1 MIRLPILLAFLA
13 FALPA
18 QAETARVSSGEH
30 TDFSRL
36 VITLEAASEW
46 RFGRTADGYALSFQR
61 EGISFDTA
69 AVFARIPKTRIAAV
83 RQDPDASRLHVL
95 AQCECHA
102 TAFEFR
108 PGIIVVDV
116 RNGPPEADSPFEK
129 PVADREGGKRSVSGR
144 QPILALAG
152 EDRMRDEL
160 LRELSLGAARGVVEM
175 ALMPGQGAASPGPQA
190 FGMMIGAETGFAPR
204 QGGGGEAEASA
215 PGCIEDAVLAIESWG
230 GVGEPLSQLA
240 EARQLL
246 VGELDKPEARGVIL
260 AAQMFIHLGFGAE
273 AQQVIRTLAKDD
285 PGRELLLALGGL
297 VDGRGDPAGTFSG
310 MEACDTSAALWAILG
325 RNQLRPSERIAS
337 ASALRAFAAL
347 PVHLRQHLSIPLAQR
362 FLEQGD
368 AEAARR
374 VKNTLIWSVDSTDPA
389 VQFVQAALSD
399 TDKAAAFAEIAAA
412 DRAREPEALIALVEA
427 RFEQRAAIE
436 PELVTEIAAVRQSL
450 RTDAAR
456 SIAMARALALAQAL
470 AGDFDAAF
478 KEAEAYPQTLP
489 DIWAVLAEAGPD
501 TALLAHGVLGPAARR
516 PDVTEEISVQLADRL
531 AGLGL
536 AEEASRWLKHALPGD
551 PPETPLRLKLAEL
564 ALRNNDLPTAIR
576 TLSGL
581 AGPDVSA
588 LRAKV
593 AMSAGRY
600 AEAATLY
607 ASLDQPKEELHP
619 LRLARQWESV
629 SEKDEGI
636 WQSAAQL
643 LRPESREA
651 GSPLSLAASR
661 DILAESEAARA
672 TMAQL
677 LRASDVV
684 QQAQD

>member
-1 MIRLPILLAFLA
+1 MIRMPILLAFLA

-69 AVFARIPKTRIAAV
+69 AVFARIPKTRIGAV
-83 RQDPDASRLHVL
+83 RQDPEASRLHVS

-129 PVADREGGKRSVSGR
+129 PVADREGGKQSVSGR
-144 QPILALAG
+144 QPIPALAG

-175 ALMPGQGAASPGPQA
+175 ALMPGQGEASPGPQA

-204 QGGGGEAEASA
+204 QGGGGEAEASD

-677 LRASDVV
+677 LGASDVV

>member
-1 MIRLPILLAFLA
+1 MIWLPILLAFLVSS
-13 FALPA
+13 LPA
-18 QAETARVSSGEH
+18 LAETARVSSGEH
-30 TDFSRL
+30 ADFSRL
-36 VITLEAASEW
+36 VITLEAPSDW
-46 RFGRTADGYALSFQR
+46 RFGRTPDGYALSFLR
-61 EGISFDTA
+61 KGISFDTA
-69 AVFARIPKTRIAAV
+69 AVFARIPKTRIGAV
-83 RQDPDASRLHVL
+83 RQDPETSRLQVS

-129 PVADREGGKRSVSGR
+129 PAADHEGGERSASGW
-144 QPILALAG
+144 QPTPALPG
-152 EDRMRDEL
+152 EDRLRDEL
-160 LRELSLGAARGVVEM
+160 LRELSIGAARGVVEM
-175 ALMPGQGAASPGPQA
+175 ALMPGQGQAAPGPQA

-204 QGGGGEAEASA
+204 QGGGGASEASD
-215 PGCIEDAVLAIESWG
+215 PGCIGDAVLAIETWG
-230 GVGEPLSQLA
+230 GAGEPLSQLA

-246 VGELDKPEARGVIL
+246 VGELDKPEAQEVIL

-273 AQQVIRTLAKDD
+273 AQQVIRTLAKED
-285 PGRELLLALGGL
+285 PDRALLLALGGL
-297 VDGRGDPAGTFSG
+297 VDGRGDPSGTFSG

-337 ASALRAFAAL
+337 ASALRAFAVL

-412 DRAREPEALIALVEA
+412 DRAHEPDALIALVEA
-427 RFEQRAAIE
+427 RFEERAAIE
-436 PELVTEIAAVRQSL
+436 PELVTEIAAVRHSL
-450 RTDAAR
+450 RADAAR
-456 SIAMARALALAQAL
+456 SIAMARTLALAQAL

-478 KEAEAYPQTLP
+478 KGSEANPQTLP
-489 DIWAVLAEAGPD
+489 DIWAVLAERGPD
-501 TALLAHGVLGPAARR
+501 TALLAHGVLGPAVQR
-516 PDVTEEISVQLADRL
+516 PDVTEDIGVQLADRL
-531 AGLGL
+531 ASLGL
-536 AEEASRWLKHALPGD
+536 AEEASRWLSHVLPGD
-551 PPETPLRLKLAEL
+551 QPEKALRLKLAEL
-564 ALRNNDLPTAIR
+564 ALENNDLPGAIR
-576 TLSGL
+576 SLTGL

-593 AMSAGRY
+593 AMAAGRY
-600 AEAATLY
+600 AEAATLF

-619 LRLARQWESV
+619 LRLARQWQSV

-643 LRPESREA
+643 LRPESGEA
-651 GSPLSLAASR
+651 ASPLSLAASR

>member
-1 MIRLPILLAFLA
+1 MIRMPILLAFLA

-69 AVFARIPKTRIAAV
+69 AVFARIPKTRIGAV

-204 QGGGGEAEASA
+204 QGGGGEAEASD

-230 GVGEPLSQLA
+230 GVGEPLSQLV

-246 VGELDKPEARGVIL
+246 VGELDKPEARQVIL

-374 VKNTLIWSVDSTDPA
+374 VKNTLIWSVDSKDPA

-399 TDKAAAFAEIAAA
+399 TDKAAAFAEIAGA
-412 DRAREPEALIALVEA
+412 DRVREPEALIALVEA

-456 SIAMARALALAQAL
+456 SIALTRALALAQAL

-478 KEAEAYPQTLP
+478 KEVEAYPQTLP

-607 ASLDQPKEELHP
+607 ASLDQPREELHP

>member
-1 MIRLPILLAFLA
+1 MIWLPILLAFLA
-13 FALPA
+13 SSLPA
-18 QAETARVSSGEH
+18 LAETARVSSGEH

-36 VITLEAASEW
+36 VITLEAPSDW
-46 RFGRTADGYALSFQR
+46 HFGRTADGYALSFQR

-69 AVFARIPKTRIAAV
+69 AVFARIPKTRIGAV

-175 ALMPGQGAASPGPQA
+175 ALMPGQGEASPGPQA
-190 FGMMIGAETGFAPR
+190 FGMMISAETGFAPR
-204 QGGGGEAEASA
+204 QGGGGEAEASD
-215 PGCIEDAVLAIESWG
+215 PGCIGDAALAIETWG

-246 VGELDKPEARGVIL
+246 VGELDKPEAREVIH
-260 AAQMFIHLGFGAE
+260 AAQMLIHLGFGAE
-273 AQQVIRTLAKDD
+273 AQQVIRTLANDD
-285 PGRELLLALGGL
+285 PGRALLLALGGL
-297 VDGRGDPAGTFSG
+297 VDGRGDPSGTFSG

-325 RNQLRPSERIAS
+325 RNQLRASERIAS

-374 VKNTLIWSVDSTDPA
+374 VKNTLIWSVDSKDPA

-399 TDKAAAFAEIAAA
+399 TDKAAAFAEIAVA
-412 DRAREPEALIALVEA
+412 DRVREPEALIALVEA

-489 DIWAVLAEAGPD
+489 DLWAVLAEAGPD

-677 LRASDVV
+677 LGASDVV